1 MPIVVML
8 CYMCNMFIF
17 LNADS
22 VVCVCSDLLNVCL
35 DLLNDYIPD
44 TRSKSDGFRHMY
56 KFLPYMW
63 I

>member
-44 TRSKSDGFRHMY
+44 TGSKSDGFRHMY
-56 KFLPYMW
+56 KFLPYVW